1 MVEQVAVNHFVG
13 GSSPSSGAFPIITN
27 EEPLIRYLLLV
38 VFFMSSC
45 NKIIV
50 PPDAGRTPREMKMH
64 GHSRV
69 DNYYWMR
76 LTDEQKS
83 AKKYDGQAQKVVDY
97 INKETDYLNDNLSHT
112 KSFQDKLYNEMVG
125 RIKKDDESVPYFEN
139 EYYYYSRYEEKKEY
153 PIYCRK
159 HKNLGN
165 KEEIILDVNDLA
177 EGYDYFAI
185 GGISISPDNQWL
197 AYGADTLSRRFYKIY
212 FKHLESGEILDQTI
226 SNTTGG
232 VAWANDNKTIFY
244 TLKNKVTLLGEKIY
258 RHQLG
263 TDSNQDEMVYEE
275 KDESFYNGV
284 YRSKSGEY
292 IIIYNSST
300 LVSDYHILS
309 ADNPSGNFQNF
320 TPRGTKHEYGIQH
333 YKNYFY
339 ITSNLD
345 APNNR
350 LMRTKIDATEISNWE
365 EVLPHRDDVHL
376 LGLEIFKNHMVLS
389 ERKNGLLGLRLKNM
403 KTGTDKYIDFEEKTY
418 SAYISTNEE
427 YNTNIL
433 RYSYTSMLTP
443 YSVYDY
449 NMDTGEKILLKQ
461 SEIIGDGYDQNLYDA
476 ETIYATSRDGEK
488 IPIYLVYRKDL
499 KRETPQPLLLY
510 SYGSYGSTSDP
521 YFSSA
526 RLSLLNRGMIYAL
539 TNVRGSQIYGR
550 KSYEDGKMLNKKN
563 TFYDFIDAGKFLV
576 DQEYTSSDQ
585 LFCSGGS
592 AGGLLIGAVVNM
604 EPSLWK
610 GAIASVPFVDVV
622 TTMLDPT
629 IPLTSN
635 EWDEWGDPKEEDYYH
650 YMLSY
655 SPYDQVKDTDY
666 PNLLVTSGF
675 FDSQVQYWEPLKYVA
690 KLRDHW
696 LGKNKLY
703 LYMNMD
709 AGHGGKSGRFRI
721 YREIALEYAFLLDLV
736 GVKT

>member
-1 MVEQVAVNHFVG
+1 
-13 GSSPSSGAFPIITN
+13 
-27 EEPLIRYLLLV
+27 
-38 VFFMSSC
+38 MSSC
-45 NKIIV
+45 TKIIV
-50 PPDAGRTPREMKMH
+50 PPDVEKTPHEMKIH
-64 GHSRV
+64 GHDRV

-83 AKKYDGQAQKVVDY
+83 AKKYDNQTQKVVDY
-97 INKETDYLNDNLSHT
+97 IDAETDYLNKNLRHT
-112 KSFQDKLYNEMVG
+112 KPLQDKLYNEMVG

-139 EYYYYSRYEEKKEY
+139 GYYYYTRYEEKKEY

-159 HKNLGN
+159 YKDLENE
-165 KEEIILDVNDLA
+165 EEIILDVNLLA

-185 GGISISPDNQWL
+185 GGMSVSPDNQWL
-197 AYGADTLSRRFYKIY
+197 SYGADTLSRRFYKIY
-212 FKHLESGEILDQTI
+212 FKHLASGKVLDHTI

-232 VAWANDNKTIFY
+232 LAWANDNKTVFY
-244 TLKNKVTLLGEKIY
+244 TSKNKVTLLGVKIY
-258 RHQLG
+258 RHKVG
-263 TDSNQDEMVYEE
+263 TDSNLDKLVYEE
-275 KDESFYNGV
+275 KDETFYNGV
-284 YRSKSGEY
+284 YRSKSGKY

-309 ADNPSGNFQNF
+309 ADNPRGEFLNF

-333 YKNYFY
+333 YRDHFY
-339 ITSNLD
+339 IISNMD

-350 LMRTKIDATEISNWE
+350 LMKTKIDATGISNWE
-365 EVLPHRDDVHL
+365 EVLAHRDDVHL

-389 ERKNGLLGLRLKNM
+389 ERKEGLRSIRLKNM
-403 KTGTDKYIDFEEKTY
+403 KTDTDEYIDFEEKTY
-418 SAYISTNEE
+418 SAYVSTNEE

-433 RYSYTSMLTP
+433 RYSYSSMLTP
-443 YSVYDY
+443 YSVFDY

-461 SEIIGDGYDQNLYDA
+461 TQIVGKGYDQNLYDA
-476 ETIYATSRDGEK
+476 ETIYASSRDGEK
-488 IPIYLVYRKDL
+488 IPIYLVYRKGL
-499 KRETPQPLLLY
+499 KRDRPQPLLLY

-521 YFSSA
+521 YFSSS
-526 RLSLLNRGMIYAL
+526 RLSLLDRGMIYAL

-576 DQEYTSSDQ
+576 DQGYTSPDQ
-585 LFCSGGS
+585 LLCSGGS

-604 EPSLWK
+604 EPDLWK
-610 GAIASVPFVDVV
+610 GAIAAVPFVDVV

-655 SPYDQVKDTDY
+655 SPYDQVTDIAY

-696 LGKNKLY
+696 LGDNKLY
-703 LYMNMD
+703 LFMNMD